1 MLWFKIRFKKGI
13 VTYYV
18 FEEDNNIGL
27 SVPIP
32 KPSPGFDVIYVLT
45 ESEKDKY
52 LQTGITALKD
62 RIEDMKVN
70 FYNYQM
76 NSWKWKYLPP
86 GWCTWFL

>member
-1 MLWFKIRFKKGI
+1 MEFKNTQQFENMKLLEKKEWE
-13 VTYYV
+13 YYV

-76 NSWKWKYLPP
+76 NSWK
-86 GWCTWFL
+86 